1 MVSEAESTNHDN
13 NNEEN
18 EVHVYR
24 SILGS
29 EFENYTG
36 GFPLINTPIEIETG
50 TKFHS
55 MEIAVHFI
63 EQYALQNN
71 FAVFKHK
78 SEKFPD
84 GSCRKRVFKCEFG
97 GRYIEKL
104 SKPVLGKEKS
114 KGSKKQGC
122 SWQMNIN
129 RRVNSSIVTVT
140 LFNNEHNHE
149 TSV

>member
-1 MVSEAESTNHDN
+1 MVNEAESTNHDDN
-13 NNEEN
+13 NNEN
-18 EVHVYR
+18 EVHVAK

-36 GFPLINTPIEIETG
+36 SFPLINTHIEIETG

-55 MEIAVHFI
+55 MEIAVHFV

-78 SEKFPD
+78 SEKFSD
-84 GSCRKRVFKCEFG
+84 GSDRKRVFKCELG
-97 GRYIEKL
+97 GKYIEKP
-104 SKPVLGKEKS
+104 SKPILGKEKS

-122 SWQMNIN
+122 
-129 RRVNSSIVTVT
+129 
-140 LFNNEHNHE
+140 L
-149 TSV
+149 